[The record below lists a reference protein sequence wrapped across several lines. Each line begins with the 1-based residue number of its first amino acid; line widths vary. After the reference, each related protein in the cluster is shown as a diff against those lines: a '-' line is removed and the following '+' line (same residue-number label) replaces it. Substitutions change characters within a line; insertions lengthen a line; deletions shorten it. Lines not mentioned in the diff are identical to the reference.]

1 MHLFLI
7 CAAVEGICHITQ
19 QCLMGFL
26 VQPPI
31 SHDLQLCFVALFA
44 IISATLS
51 GSDSDWIRG
60 TDAIACVKPW
70 LHPFAPYCAY
80 SLIHSHIYR
89 PTLCV
94 SPLNKCLCMC
104 VCVVWEVKLV
114 LLSKRGRYRSKEPQG
129 LRGAR
134 GPQLSLQTAG
144 CARQD
149 VGQERSGVRWWQ

>member
-26 VQPPI
+26 VQPRP
-31 SHDLQLCFVALFA
+31 SALLCCFVCHHICNSFWLGLRLDKRNWCYSMCEAVTT
-44 IISATLS
+44 S
-51 GSDSDWIRG
+51 IR
-60 TDAIACVKPW
+60 
-70 LHPFAPYCAY
+70 
-80 SLIHSHIYR
+80 SLLCIFFNHSHIYR

-134 GPQLSLQTAG
+134 GLQLSLQTAG